1 MEWTILLF
9 GVLLGWGAEWAV
21 DLLYYRK
28 RTERISA
35 SLEQAESAYASLRA
49 ENEQLKARIM
59 ELERSPDS
67 VPVETQQSYAIA
79 ADDLTIIE
87 GVGDKTADLLV
98 QNGIST
104 FEQLANTDVH
114 RLRGIL
120 HDGGKGS
127 QMHDPQSWPRQARL
141 AANRDWV
148 KLAALKAELIGG
160 VPQNALD
167 LEDDLTRIEGV
178 GPKVAALL
186 NDQGIHSYAQL
197 SKARPDQLHALLSAA
212 GPTYQL
218 AEASAD
224 SWPEQAR
231 LAAQGRWTEL
241 LNLQDEIK
249 GGRQSPS
256 PTAAAPPQ

>member
-1 MEWTILLF
+1 MEWIILLF
-9 GVLLGWGAEWAV
+9 GVLIGWGIEWVV
-21 DLLYYRK
+21 DLLYWRK
-28 RTERISA
+28 RTEGISE
-35 SLEQAESAYASLRA
+35 SLERAEAAYVSLRA
-49 ENEQLKARIM
+49 ENEQLKAKIT
-59 ELERSPDS
+59 ELEELPAT
-67 VPVETQQSYAIA
+67 VPVESQQAYAVA

-87 GVGDKTADLLV
+87 GIGDKTADLLNL
-98 QNGIST
+98 NGIST

-120 HDGGKGS
+120 HDGGTGF
-127 QMHDPQSWPRQARL
+127 QMHDPQTWPRQARL

-148 KLAALKAELIGG
+148 KLAALKAELVGG

-178 GPKVAALL
+178 GPKVASLL
-186 NDQGIHSYAQL
+186 NQQGIHSYAQL

-218 AEASAD
+218 AEASAE

-231 LAAQGRWTEL
+231 LAAAGRWTEL
-241 LNLQDEIK
+241 LNLQDELK
-249 GGRQSPS
+249 GGRPS
-256 PTAAAPPQ
+256 SEPTAMAPPQ